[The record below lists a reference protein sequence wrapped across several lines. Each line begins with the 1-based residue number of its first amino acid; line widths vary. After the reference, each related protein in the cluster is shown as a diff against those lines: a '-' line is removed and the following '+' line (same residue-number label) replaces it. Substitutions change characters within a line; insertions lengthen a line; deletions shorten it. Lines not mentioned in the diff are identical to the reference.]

1 MKNTRITKLVALFLA
16 VLMLAGGLCVSV
28 PVSAASNTN
37 MSYAEILASLTA
49 DSYLEYITGVK
60 LDGAQQKEGVT
71 IPVDIF
77 DYTAT
82 DMLDGDSVKVEAGV
96 KDASGATPDL
106 LVLPGSGTVTWKL
119 DISAE
124 EAGLYGIRIEYY
136 PIGNAN
142 SSIERKLYIDGAIPF
157 DEARALSFSKVW
169 KYNYVD
175 KNGNPIVDEN
185 GNHTFRV
192 DLAENDIRASIEQA
206 PTYLTYECTD
216 ADGFYNEAFQF
227 YFKEGHRTLSLA
239 CGKETFAIK
248 SITLFSVE
256 ETKTLDDYKELWASK
271 GYQNAPAGSEIYLR
285 AETPDYVSD
294 SAVYP
299 SSDRSSAANAP
310 IDAFSQKLNVIGAS
324 SYNTAGQWAEYTFTV
339 DKAGIYNIFTRFKQ
353 SALQGMFASRVI
365 KLWSSDGMYG
375 CADGTPTAPYEECY
389 YARFNYADE
398 WQLEAMNNGE
408 QNLMF
413 YLEPGV
419 EYKLRVE
426 VGLGDMAEILNTLE
440 NSLST
445 INNCY
450 LEILKLTGA
459 DPDEYRDY
467 GFRRI
472 MPQTV
477 EQLGIQSDL
486 LYAQADAMEKI
497 CGTTGS
503 NIATLRTI
511 ADLLERM
518 EDEDEIAG
526 NLSNLK
532 SYIGTLGTWIT
543 TAKSQS
549 ITVDYYTI
557 APAATDLGKADS
569 GFFKSLGFELRSF
582 IASFFVDYDAMGVTE
597 ESTAGATKSI
607 SVWLAYGRDQSQI
620 WKNLI
625 TNDFTPQSQIAV
637 DLKLVAGGTLLP
649 SVLSKQGPDAYIG
662 LGAADAINYAIRN
675 AILNIEDQPGYSDV
689 LGYETYDTQYPVRD
703 EDGKIVSYKTLY
715 ITKGE
720 NGNTSYP
727 VYQTPVKDEKGNALK
742 DTLGNVVYKNV
753 YVGLDVAEYT
763 VQDDDVFLGYVVTDS
778 STISFN
784 AATMIPIS
792 LNGKTYGLPE
802 QANVSMMF
810 YRKDI
815 LAELEIDVPDTWDDV
830 LAAIPVLQAN
840 NMAIGLSYGTAMSM
854 FLYQFGGDQW
864 KYMDDPEYAGAAIG
878 LDTDVA
884 LNSFQY
890 CTRLYTDYSFPY
902 AFDGPNRFRTGE
914 IPILIADYVS
924 TYNQLT
930 VFATEV
936 KGLWEFT
943 NVPGTVRADG
953 TINRDSIVTV
963 TATVMLHGCKDEK
976 ATWQY
981 MMWQAKGDVQA
992 RYGNEMVA
1000 LVGPAAKYA
1009 TANLQGLRELSWSA
1023 TELSGLLAQFDNLA
1037 AIPNYPGSYIIG
1049 RYTQFAF
1056 LAAYNNGEDAV
1067 TAMQSYISV
1076 INQEL
1081 SRKRKEFG
1089 MATLKDGQT
1098 PEEARL
1104 EEQNKQ

>member
-1 MKNTRITKLVALFLA
+1 MKKTRMTKFFALFLA
-16 VLMLAGGLCVSV
+16 ILMLTGGLSIAV
-28 PVSAASNTN
+28 PVSAASGSDS
-37 MSYAEILASLTA
+37 SYAEILASLTA
-49 DSYLEYITGVK
+49 DSYLEYLAGVK
-60 LDGAQQKEGVT
+60 LDGATQKEGVT
-71 IPVDIF
+71 IPIDIF
-77 DYTAT
+77 DYTASG
-82 DMLDGDSVKVEAGV
+82 MLDGDTVKIETGV
-96 KDASGATPDL
+96 ADASGATPDL
-106 LVLPGSGTVTWKL
+106 LVLPGSGTVTWKV

-124 EAGLYGIRIEYY
+124 QAGLYGIRFEYY
-136 PIGNAN
+136 PISGTT
-142 SSIERKLYIDGAIPF
+142 SSIERKLYIDGSVPF
-157 DEARALSFSKVW
+157 DEARALSFGKVW

-175 KNGNPIVDEN
+175 KEGKPIFDEN
-185 GNHTFRV
+185 GNHSFRV
-192 DLAENDIRASIEQA
+192 DLAGNDIRATIEQA

-216 ADGFYNEAFQF
+216 TDGFYNEAFQF
-227 YFKEGHRTLSLA
+227 YFEEGSRTISLASGKEG
-239 CGKETFAIK
+239 FAIK
-248 SITLFSVE
+248 SITLYCVE
-256 ETKTLDDYKELWASK
+256 EMKTLDQWQKEWADA
-271 GYQNAPAGSEIYLR
+271 GYTNAPAGSEIYLR
-285 AETPDYVSD
+285 AEAPDFVSD

-299 SSDRSSAANAP
+299 STDRSSAANTP
-310 IDAFSQKLNVIGAS
+310 IDAFSQKLNVIGAT
-324 SYNTAGQWAEYTFTV
+324 SYNTTGQWAEYIFTV
-339 DKAGIYNIFTRFKQ
+339 EKAGIYNIYTRFKQ

-365 KLWSSDGMYG
+365 KLSSSDGMYG
-375 CADGTPTAPYEECY
+375 YADGTPSVPYEECY
-389 YARFNYADE
+389 YTRFNYSND
-398 WQLEAMNNGE
+398 WQIEAMNDGE
-408 QNLMF
+408 QTLEF
-413 YLEPGV
+413 YLKPGV

-426 VGLGDMAEILNTLE
+426 VGLGNMAEVLNTLE

-477 EQLGIQSDL
+477 EQLGVQSDL
-486 LYAQADAMEKI
+486 LYAQADALEKI

-518 EDEDEIAG
+518 EDEDEIAS

-532 SYIGTLGTWIT
+532 SYIGTLGTWIN

-549 ITVDYYTI
+549 ITVDYYKLA
-557 APAATDLGKADS
+557 APDTDMGKASS
-569 GFFKSLGFELRSF
+569 GFFKSLVFELRSF

-597 ESTAGATKSI
+597 ESTAGTNKTI

-625 TNDFTPQSQIAV
+625 TNDFTVKNQIAV

-649 SVLSKQGPDAYIG
+649 SVLAQQGPDAYIG
-662 LGAADAINYAIRN
+662 LAAADTINYAIRN
-675 AILNIEDQPGYSDV
+675 AILNIEDQPGYNDV
-689 LGYETYDTQYPVRD
+689 LGYDSYDTQYPVKD
-703 EDGKIVSYKTLY
+703 EDGKIISYKTVY
-715 ITKGE
+715 ISE
-720 NGNTSYP
+720 NGNPDYP
-727 VYQTPVKDEKGNALK
+727 VYKCPVKDENGKVVKNDAGA
-742 DTLGNVVYKNV
+742 VVYKNV
-753 YVGLDVAEYT
+753 YVGMDGVEYT
-763 VQDDDVFLGYVVTDS
+763 PNAEEDTLIGYLVTDS
-778 STISFN
+778 TQISFN

-802 QANVSMMF
+802 QANVAMMF

-815 LAELEIDVPDTWDDV
+815 LAELEIDVPETWDDM

-840 NMAIGLSYGTAMSM
+840 NMAVGFTPNINL
-854 FLYQFGGDQW
+854 FVYQFGGDQW

-884 LNSFQY
+884 LDAFQY

-914 IPILIADYVS
+914 IPLLIADYVS

-930 VFATEV
+930 VFATEIR
-936 KGLWEFT
+936 GLWEFT
-943 NVPGTVRADG
+943 NVPGTIRADG
-953 TINRDSIVTV
+953 TVNRDSIVTV
-963 TATVMLHGCKDEK
+963 TATVMLHGCKEEE
-976 ATWQY
+976 ATWKY
-981 MMWQAKGDVQA
+981 MMWQARGDVQS

-1009 TANLQGLRELSWSA
+1009 TANLQGLRELSWSS
-1023 TELSGLLAQFDNLA
+1023 TELSGLLTQFDNLA

-1049 RYTQFAF
+1049 RYTNFAF

-1067 TAMQSYISV
+1067 SAMQDYISV